1 MEQTFKEKT
10 KKRDFPSLY
19 SLDPKKPAGTP
30 ASFQSDFPSLYSLD
44 PKKATIS
51 DVEKCV
57 AANCDPDELDD
68 NARWGA
74 VSYFAL
80 RSYNVPLIRYLL
92 RLSKPEKWSSRKG
105 DVPLLSLIKNHGVI
119 EALLDCG
126 FDINETDDKG
136 QTALMLLSKESENL
150 EFVLHLI
157 RRGADIDKEDKNGW
171 NALDY
176 AVRYEK
182 TPEGEHNC
190 HYYSSCSTQKYVVNA
205 LFENGAKAR
214 RPQTLDALA
223 QSVSSQVKI
232 WLMEEWTDFTEAEVK
247 EALEKDPSNKE
258 RIAENGGFL
267 WQDFRKN
274 RDNPFADMD
283 YRTATAA
290 DVKKALD
297 KGGEPNDFNGCQ
309 FQGAYFLATARDPEA
324 VKYFFKRCPNPELT
338 TEEWGF
344 FCYDTILSRIRNV
357 EIAKIVADNVP
368 ETLTELEYGRE
379 RNSIGVAAQSNTDP
393 GFIRH
398 LINLGVSVRRYYEF
412 EDEETDGCLEPELLP
427 LEEAVENNPNPEI
440 MRVLLNAG
448 CDIRKKVVLKYL
460 ECSDCPSIKKA
471 EILLSTGLFTVDDLL
486 DVLMRSEQSSPLPYC
501 SYLQKETDVRDIH
514 TGILDSPMIIN
525 ALKSGHSKL
534 IVKFLKKVLKNPN
547 ERNSEWNTPLMIAFS
562 AKKDNSFVIRELLK
576 IGTDPMMKNNDGKS
590 VLETVTEETEPANKK
605 CLDDFLLARRQMIL
619 KRIEENLDLGKRV
632 IRMPVPENKIRYLEI
647 VPDMSEKPEPDF
659 LLTES
664 FLQYWDEKTV
674 RISFLSPK
682 YVIPSVNSIVV
693 PRKQPKDWTLSKRER
708 KELVQILK
716 EYDPFAKKTNWQK
729 LIRCWNGFLSE
740 KSNSRLPEDLPMPD
754 YDLLPAELY
763 LKKREE

>member
-19 SLDPKKPAGTP
+19 SLDPKK
-30 ASFQSDFPSLYSLD
+30 
-44 PKKATIS
+44 ATIS
-51 DVEKCV
+51 DVKKCV

-176 AVRYEK
+176 AVRYES

-190 HYYSSCSTQKYVVNA
+190 YYSSCPTQKYVVNA

-232 WLMEEWTDFTEAEVK
+232 WLMEEWTDFTEAEVR
-247 EALEKDPSNKE
+247 EALEKDPLNKE

-267 WQDFRKN
+267 WQDFRKR

-297 KGGEPNDFNGCQ
+297 EGGEPNDFNGCQ
-309 FQGAYFLATARDPEA
+309 FQGAYFLATARDSEA

-357 EIAKIVADNVP
+357 EIAKIVADNAP
-368 ETLTELEYGRE
+368 DTLTELEYGTE

-393 GFIRH
+393 DFIRH
-398 LINLGVSVRRYYEF
+398 LINLGVSIRRYYEF
-412 EDEETDGCLEPELLP
+412 EDEETDGCLEPKLLP

-440 MRVLLNAG
+440 MQVLLNAG
-448 CDIRKKVVLKYL
+448 CDVRKKVVLKYL
-460 ECSDCPSIKKA
+460 ECSECPSIRKA
-471 EILLSTGLFTVDDLL
+471 EILLSTGLFTVDELL
-486 DVLMRSEQSSPLPYC
+486 DALMKSEQSSPLPYC

-525 ALKSGHSKL
+525 ALKHGHSKL

-547 ERNSEWNTPLMIAFS
+547 ERNSEWNTPLIIAFS

-576 IGTDPMMKNNDGKS
+576 IGADPMMKNNDGKS

-619 KRIEENLDLGKRV
+619 KRIEENLNHSKTV
-632 IRMPVPENKIRYLEI
+632 VRMPASENKIRYLEI
-647 VPDMSEKPEPDF
+647 VPDLSEKPEPYF

-664 FLQYWDEKTV
+664 FLQYRDEKTV

-693 PRKQPKDWTLSKRER
+693 RRKRPKDWTLSKRER
-708 KELVQILK
+708 KELVQTLK

-729 LIRCWNGFLSE
+729 LICCWNGFLSE
-740 KSNSRLPEDLPMPD
+740 KSDFRLPEDLTVPD

>member
-10 KKRDFPSLY
+10 KQR
-19 SLDPKKPAGTP
+19 
-30 ASFQSDFPSLYSLD
+30 DFPSLYSLD

-51 DVEKCV
+51 DVKKCV
-57 AANCDPDELDD
+57 AANCDPDEPDD

-74 VSYFAL
+74 VSYFAMHN
-80 RSYNVPLIRYLL
+80 YNVPLIRYLL
-92 RLSKPEKWSSRKG
+92 KLSKPEKWSSRKG

-126 FDINETDDKG
+126 FDVNETDDKG
-136 QTALMLLSKESENL
+136 RTALMLLSKETENL

-223 QSVSSQVKI
+223 RSVSSQVKI
-232 WLMEEWTDFTEAEVK
+232 WLMEEWTDFTETEVR
-247 EALEKDPSNKE
+247 EALEKDPLNKE

-267 WQDFRKN
+267 WQDFRKDRN
-274 RDNPFADMD
+274 DPFADMD

-297 KGGEPNDFNGCQ
+297 EGGDPNDFNGCQ

-324 VKYFFKRCPNPELT
+324 VKYFFKRCPDPELT

-357 EIAKIVADNVP
+357 EIAKIVADNAP
-368 ETLTELEYGRE
+368 ETLTELEYGTE
-379 RNSIGVAAQSNTDP
+379 RNSIGVAARSNTDSD
-393 GFIRH
+393 FIRH
-398 LINLGVSVRRYYEF
+398 LINLGVSVRLYYEF
-412 EDEETDGCLEPELLP
+412 EDEETDGCLKPELLP

-460 ECSDCPSIKKA
+460 ESSDCPSVKKA
-471 EILLSTGLFTVDDLL
+471 EILLSTGLFTVDELL
-486 DVLMRSEQSSPLPYC
+486 DALMRSEQPSPLPYC

-525 ALKSGHSKL
+525 ALKYGHSKL
-534 IVKFLKKVLKNPN
+534 IVKFLKKVLRNPN
-547 ERNSEWNTPLMIAFS
+547 ERNSEWKTPLMIAFS

-576 IGTDPMMKNNDGKS
+576 IGADPMMKNNDGKS

-605 CLDDFLLARRQMIL
+605 CLDDYLLARRQMIL
-619 KRIEENLDLGKRV
+619 KRIKEDARV
-632 IRMPVPENKIRYLEI
+632 NATIARISVPKDKDWRLQV
-647 VPDMSEKPEPDF
+647 VPDLSAKHEPYFHLTASFF
-659 LLTES
+659 L
-664 FLQYWDEKTV
+664 YEKTA

-682 YVIPSVNSIVV
+682 YVIPSLNSETFA
-693 PRKQPKDWTLSKRER
+693 DLENWTLSKRER
-708 KELVQILK
+708 ETLTQVLK

-729 LIRCWNGFLSE
+729 LICCWNATLSE
-740 KSNSRLPEDLPMPD
+740 KSDFRLPEDLPVPD

-763 LKKREE
+763 LKKKE